1 MSNSFIYT
9 LFAGLLFAQSVFGQ
23 TVSGP
28 SYNNP
33 SAGPPASFF
42 AATSTINV
50 QAIKT
55 AVAQA
60 TGVPKSAVYDVNGAF
75 TKVTIHNDYMS
86 LPTVRSFELHTEEEA
101 VNEFPSR
108 VPPLFLCLT

>member
-1 MSNSFIYT
+1 MPNPFIYT
-9 LFAGLLFAQSVFGQ
+9 LFAGLFLTQTVFGQ

-28 SYNNP
+28 SYNKP

-42 AATSTINV
+42 SAASTIDV

-60 TGVPKSAVYDVNGAF
+60 TGVPKSAVYDVNGAA

-86 LPTVRSFELHTEEEA
+86 LPTVRSFNLDIEKETPNVNLHPGCRHCFC
-101 VNEFPSR
+101 V
-108 VPPLFLCLT
+108 

>member
-1 MSNSFIYT
+1 MPNSLLYT
-9 LFAGLLFAQSVFGQ
+9 LFNGLLFASAVFGQ

-28 SYNNP
+28 SYNKP

-42 AATSTINV
+42 SATSTINV

-60 TGVPKSAVYDVNGAF
+60 TGVPKSAVYDVNGAP
-75 TKVTIHNDYMS
+75 TKVTIHDDYMS
-86 LPTVRSFELHTEEEA
+86 LPTVRSI
-101 VNEFPSR
+101 N
-108 VPPLFLCLT
+108 